1 MQRCVCVVIGPPQ
14 LNLTEHVCAHSPPQ
28 PPENARESARDY
40 AIFIYHKRY
49 KKLLPDI
56 FSDLVSISMSHEGEI
71 KLDDSFMKPKSV
83 SRPFYSGFS
92 TIMNS

>member
-1 MQRCVCVVIGPPQ
+1 MRACEIM
-14 LNLTEHVCAHSPPQ
+14 LSLSTIK
-28 PPENARESARDY
+28 D
-40 AIFIYHKRY
+40 I

-83 SRPFYSGFS
+83 SRRLILGFHKAQKYP
-92 TIMNS
+92 

>member
-1 MQRCVCVVIGPPQ
+1 MYAHIPP
-14 LNLTEHVCAHSPPQ
+14 LNHLKM
-28 PPENARESARDY
+28 PEKAREIMLSLSTIKD
-40 AIFIYHKRY
+40 I